1 MNIKEVQYQNA
12 DNWGFFVDIEK
23 EKIQPFN
30 TDNTNNNKIN
40 NNVNAKVNDN
50 NTNVNAI
57 DNNTN
62 VNAND
67 NNVNANDN
75 IVNEDNDDDNIIPK
89 LIVIAQIITTVF
101 FISCICYIL
110 LIVV

>member
-30 TDNTNNNKIN
+30 TDNTNNNNNKIK
-40 NNVNAKVNDN
+40 NNVIV
-50 NTNVNAI
+50 NVNVI
-57 DNNTN
+57 DNNAN
-62 VNAND
+62 VIDNNAN
-67 NNVNANDN
+67 V
-75 IVNEDNDDDNIIPK
+75 IDNDDNEDDNIIPK
-89 LIVIAQIITTVF
+89 LCVFAQIISIVF
-101 FISCICYIL
+101 VVAIVSYII

>member
-30 TDNTNNNKIN
+30 TDNTNNNNNKIK
-40 NNVNAKVNDN
+40 NNVIV
-50 NTNVNAI
+50 NVNVI
-57 DNNTN
+57 DNNAN
-62 VNAND
+62 V
-67 NNVNANDN
+67 
-75 IVNEDNDDDNIIPK
+75 IDNDDNEDDNIIPK
-89 LIVIAQIITTVF
+89 LCVFAQIISIVF
-101 FISCICYIL
+101 VVAIVSYII

>member
-30 TDNTNNNKIN
+30 TDNTNNNNNKIK
-40 NNVNAKVNDN
+40 NNVIV
-50 NTNVNAI
+50 NVNVI
-57 DNNTN
+57 DNNAN
-62 VNAND
+62 VIDNNANVID
-67 NNVNANDN
+67 NNANV
-75 IVNEDNDDDNIIPK
+75 IDNDDNEDDNIIPK
-89 LIVIAQIITTVF
+89 LCVFAQIISIVF
-101 FISCICYIL
+101 VVAIVSYII

>member
-40 NNVNAKVNDN
+40 NNVNAKVN
-50 NTNVNAI
+50 